1 MAGTTADGGRME
13 EIGKEGEG
21 EEGMRMCVYL
31 RVDLCHGY
39 VHPGKRNTMLLPLRM
54 TMSISIKQLI

>member
-1 MAGTTADGGRME
+1 MGAGWRRLE
-13 EIGKEGEG
+13 RRERER
-21 EEGMRMCVYL
+21 EGMRMCVYL

-39 VHPGKRNTMLLPLRM
+39 VHPGTRNTMLLPLRM